1 MRDTFGW
8 LLFRVIG
15 NSLKFPITQ
24 KGTNVPMMR
33 TYALTENSLFSAFYS
48 RGGIWCFA
56 HFFLSAVLFLRR
68 QKEYLFLFLP
78 RLYEF

>member
-24 KGTNVPMMR
+24 KGTNAPMMR
-33 TYALTENSLFSAFYS
+33 IFFIYRDIDMENESV
-48 RGGIWCFA
+48 I
-56 HFFLSAVLFLRR
+56 
-68 QKEYLFLFLP
+68 
-78 RLYEF
+78 

>member
-15 NSLKFPITQ
+15 NSLKFLITQ

-56 HFFLSAVLFLRR
+56 HLFLSAVLFLRR